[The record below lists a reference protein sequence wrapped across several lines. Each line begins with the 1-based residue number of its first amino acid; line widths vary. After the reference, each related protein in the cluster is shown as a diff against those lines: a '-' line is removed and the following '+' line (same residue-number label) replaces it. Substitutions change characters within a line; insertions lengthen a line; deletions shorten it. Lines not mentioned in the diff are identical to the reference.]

1 MALSTLTSSVSIGL
15 EMILFFYEF
24 RFRENY
30 QFKQE
35 VMHSTYNLGSI
46 DEVSNFEQHLVGP
59 LKIVQPL
66 NTRNEKVDL
75 ITKNTFDK
83 IKADRYIHGA
93 QINQVINLNKLFIIT
108 HMIMISDQIKIFRFI
123 AGMNFIVHR
132 LTKHKFQFYWEQI
145 EQSNGMLF

>member
-1 MALSTLTSSVSIGL
+1 MDKNRWNIAWFGEFSMFMTSIWGSSNVDSTIIPISDEMSWISINLKLYQQVFFPWALSTLNIGL

-35 VMHSTYNLGSI
+35 AKYSLGSI

-59 LKIVQPL
+59 FED
-66 NTRNEKVDL
+66 RSAFEYEKVDL

-83 IKADRYIHGA
+83 
-93 QINQVINLNKLFIIT
+93 
-108 HMIMISDQIKIFRFI
+108 
-123 AGMNFIVHR
+123 
-132 LTKHKFQFYWEQI
+132 
-145 EQSNGMLF
+145 